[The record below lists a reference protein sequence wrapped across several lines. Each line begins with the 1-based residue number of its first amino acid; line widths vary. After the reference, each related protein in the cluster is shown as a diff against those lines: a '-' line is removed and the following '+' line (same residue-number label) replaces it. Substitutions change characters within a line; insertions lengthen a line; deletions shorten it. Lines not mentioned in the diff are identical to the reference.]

1 MARRAAARR
10 WPSNFGLTALN
21 VVVLGALPVSGLA
34 VAVIAQQQGWG
45 LLQRYPLPLA
55 ATLGVAL
62 LARSLVSYAVHVAMH
77 KVPVLWRVH
86 RVHHTDVFLDVST
99 TVRFHP
105 LEFLIQLGPTALV
118 ILGLGLPPWTIMLY
132 ELVDTATNLFIHA
145 NARVPARLDAW
156 LRLAPG
162 HPRHAPGSP
171 LGPLARDGLE
181 LRGGRAVVG
190 PAVRHL
196 PHGRRAIPGRP
207 GSGSRSARTG
217 GPRLSAGSSRSRS
230 GRAWSAWRSVPDMDR
245 APEPRSGR
253 ASSTGPG
260 LEHSLGGADADSGWL
275 AALLVPYVAVL
286 RIGVIA
292 REERYLVGSSAHS
305 TVPTGS
311 ASGDG
316 SERPGQD

>member
-1 MARRAAARR
+1 MSLERILTDYGEPLQYVIYFGLLAGLGAMEALAPRRDGPAERTRR

-21 VVVLGALPVSGLA
+21 IVVLGALPVSGLA

-77 KVPVLWRVH
+77 KVPALWRVH

-156 LRLAPG
+156 LRLLLVTPDMHRVHHSALWPETDSNYG
-162 HPRHAPGSP
+162 VVVPWWDRLFGTYRATVGDPRETR
-171 LGPLARDGLE
+171 LGLE
-181 LRGGRAVVG
+181 ECQ
-190 PAVRHL
+190 
-196 PHGRRAIPGRP
+196 
-207 GSGSRSARTG
+207 
-217 GPRLSAGSSRSRS
+217 
-230 GRAWSAWRSVPDMDR
+230 DR
-245 APEPRSGR
+245 R
-253 ASSTGPG
+253 ASS
-260 LEHSLGGADADSGWL
+260 LGWL
-275 AALLVPYVAVL
+275 LALPFRGRL
-286 RIGVIA
+286 
-292 REERYLVGSSAHS
+292 ERLA
-305 TVPTGS
+305 
-311 ASGDG
+311 
-316 SERPGQD
+316 ERT